1 MAAYEIL
8 GVISNVFNVIFF
20 SMGDAIAIIVGQHLG
35 AGNLKK
41 AREDDNRIIALAIFI
56 AIGVALVIAGAS
68 KYFPLLYNTNE
79 NARALATQFLLA
91 QAFFTPQI
99 AFLHTTYFTLRSG
112 GRTVITFLF
121 DSFYMWVVC
130 VPLAYCLSRYTNLYV
145 IWIYCLLQM
154 SDWIKCVI
162 GFILVKNGS
171 WMQNIV
177 KNT

>member
-1 MAAYEIL
+1 
-8 GVISNVFNVIFF
+8 
-20 SMGDAIAIIVGQHLG
+20 MGDAIAIIVGQHLG

-56 AIGVALVIAGAS
+56 AIGVAVIIAGAS

-79 NARALATQFLLA
+79 NARALATKLLLA
-91 QAFFTPQI
+91 QALFTPQI

-130 VPLAYCLSRYTNLYV
+130 VPLAYYLSRHTGLSV
-145 IWIYCLLQM
+145 TWLFCLLQM
-154 SDWIKCVI
+154 SEWIKCVI
-162 GFILVKNGS
+162 GFILVKNGA
-171 WMQNIV
+171 WMRNIV
-177 KNT
+177 KDTSQDS